1 MQDEAHAL
9 RQQERLRESLLSL
22 APGPQPMPASSQD
35 AALFLTQEQV
45 IGNVIR
51 LVKSHAGS
59 RFVQQKL
66 DSCDPFFYQIFF
78 DEMKEHVA
86 EIMVTFCPPFFGR
99 KVFKSFLL

>member
-51 LVKSHAGS
+51 LVRSPFS
-59 RFVQQKL
+59 L
-66 DSCDPFFYQIFF
+66 DYIQ
-78 DEMKEHVA
+78 
-86 EIMVTFCPPFFGR
+86 
-99 KVFKSFLL
+99 FL